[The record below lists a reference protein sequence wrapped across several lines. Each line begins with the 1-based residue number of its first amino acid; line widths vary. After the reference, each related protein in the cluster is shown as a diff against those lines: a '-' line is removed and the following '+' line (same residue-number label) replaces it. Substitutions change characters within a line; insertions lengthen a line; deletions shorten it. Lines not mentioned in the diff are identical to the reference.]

1 MIPFSDFTTHHQGRP
16 VVNIALIILN
26 ALVFL
31 YALAIGGFGYLTGGS
46 NLGIVDFYYTWG
58 FIPLELTSGEAFRTL
73 GTGFGSQVNVAT
85 PAPTWATI
93 FFGMFMHGGLL
104 HFAGNMVYLWV
115 FGDNIEARM
124 GHIKYLLFYLLVG
137 VIATLRHWFFFQQ
150 SDTPLIGASG
160 AISGVLGAYLMFF
173 PYNRV
178 KVVVIFFLITAA
190 NLPALYVLGFYMLLQ
205 VIQLVTSI
213 GVSDQ
218 VSVAI
223 WAHIG
228 GFVAGAGI
236 VAAYK
241 LLTRQPI
248 WPSRYDSQPSS
259 PTQFW
264 RGRPLD

>member
-1 MIPFSDFTTHHQGRP
+1 MIPFSDSTTHRQGRP
-16 VVNIALIILN
+16 VVNVALIVLN

-31 YALAIGGFGYLTGGS
+31 YSFAIGGFAFLGGGS
-46 NLGIVDFYYTWG
+46 NIGIIDFFNTWG
-58 FIPLELTSGEAFRTL
+58 FIPQELTQGKALSILDLGL
-73 GTGFGSQVNVAT
+73 GTQIDVAT
-85 PAPTWATI
+85 PVPNWATI
-93 FFGMFMHGGLL
+93 FSAMFLHGGLL

-124 GHIKYLLFYLLVG
+124 GHFKYLLFYLFVG
-137 VIATLRHWFFFQQ
+137 AVATLSHWFLFQQ
-150 SDTPLIGASG
+150 SSTPLIGASG
-160 AISGVLGAYLMFF
+160 AISGVLGAYLMLF

-190 NLPALYVLGFYMLLQ
+190 NLPAMYVLGFYLLLQ
-205 VIQLVTSI
+205 VFQLVSSI

-218 VSVAI
+218 VSVAL

-228 GFVAGAGI
+228 GFTAGAAI

-248 WPSRYDSQPSS
+248 WPSRYISRPSS
-259 PTQFW
+259 PTRYW